1 MRHRPPWRGRAQPAH
16 APQHD
21 SGAPPTD
28 STREPRRQTQ
38 STATRNARNRPLTR
52 NHCPSRFDRLP
63 HPLGLP
69 LPIENFA
76 L

>member
-1 MRHRPPWRGRAQPAH
+1 MRHRLPSAALAEPAG
-16 APQHD
+16 ATRLG
-21 SGAPPTD
+21 SGARPTD
-28 STREPRRQTQ
+28 STREPRLQTR
-38 STATRNARNRPLTR
+38 SMATHNARSRPWTK
-52 NHCPSRFDRLP
+52 NHCSRFDRLP